1 LLNYFN
7 RLNKYNGLAGSK
19 FVLTPDHC
27 LYIVAKIKRN
37 FFVRRAKPCKSS
49 SLRNQSEPFFNQG
62 GEEMSKRFLLTT
74 MLAGLFVFVC
84 SAGALAPTAIA
95 AEEFPTKPVT
105 LVIPVGAG
113 GSHDLTARAVTSV
126 ASNYLGQ
133 PIIIQLKPGGGGAI
147 GSEIVAKS
155 APDGYTLLFGGM
167 GWSTTYPAV
176 EGRSKG
182 PDDLMA
188 VCRINYSPT
197 IIVSRPDLPFKTF
210 KEMLAYLGSGRS
222 PLEDDRQT
230 DRHQDEERS
239 L

>member
-1 LLNYFN
+1 MNM
-7 RLNKYNGLAGSK
+7 
-19 FVLTPDHC
+19 
-27 LYIVAKIKRN
+27 RN
-37 FFVRRAKPCKSS
+37 
-49 SLRNQSEPFFNQG
+49 
-62 GEEMSKRFLLTT
+62 LLTKIVVGLCVV
-74 MLAGLFVFVC
+74 LA
-84 SAGALAPTAIA
+84 SAGPWASA
-95 AEEFPTKPVT
+95 AMAADEFPTKPVT
-105 LVIPVGAG
+105 LIIPVGAG

-126 ASNYLGQ
+126 ADNYLGQ
-133 PIIIQLKPGGGGAI
+133 PIIVQLKPGGGGAI
-147 GSEIVAKS
+147 GSEMVAKA

-197 IIVSRPDLPFKTF
+197 IIAARADAPYKTF
-210 KEMLAYLGSGRS
+210 KEMLAYAKANPDKLIFGNTGPLGTGR
-222 PLEDDRQT
+222 PALEDDRQA